1 MKLVIQTQYSENYGS
16 TDKPYW
22 KFKGG
27 ETYIVENLN
36 PAQAERILSH
46 GIPTLKA
53 LIEYKNSMSEESV
66 IYYRIVEDDTVV
78 CDEWEAP
85 NMLSWE
91 NNTWVCRHIEL
102 NRDETFMEPIVSKIT
117 KFTLGM
123 RGENTD
129 TTVSYEVEGG
139 QVIDIQDIMDYCKKH
154 KQGLT
159 LG

>member
-1 MKLVIQTQYSENYGS
+1 MKLVIQTQYTENYGS
-16 TDKPYW
+16 ADKPYW

-66 IYYRIVEDDTVV
+66 IYYRVVEDDTVV
-78 CDEWEAP
+78 CEEWETP

-91 NNTWVCRHIEL
+91 NNTWVCRQVQA
-102 NRDETFMEPIVSKIT
+102 NDGSFRKPVVSKVT
-117 KFTLGM
+117 KYTMNMGGDKADL
-123 RGENTD
+123 E
-129 TTVSYEVEGG
+129 VSYVVENGS
-139 QVIDIQDIMDYCKKH
+139 VIPYKDITNYIKAYEQA
-154 KQGLT
+154 
-159 LG
+159 

>member
-16 TDKPYW
+16 ADKPYW

-66 IYYRIVEDDTVV
+66 IYYRIVEDDVVV

-91 NNTWVCRHIEL
+91 NNTWVCRQVQA
-102 NRDETFMEPIVSKIT
+102 NDGSFRKPVVSKVT
-117 KFTLGM
+117 KYTMNMGGDKADL
-123 RGENTD
+123 ET
-129 TTVSYEVEGG
+129 SYVVESGS
-139 QVIDIQDIMDYCKKH
+139 VISYKDINNYIKAYEEA
-154 KQGLT
+154 
-159 LG
+159 

>member
-16 TDKPYW
+16 ADKPFW

-27 ETYIVENLN
+27 ETYIVANLT

-66 IYYRIVEDDTVV
+66 IYYRIVEDDVVV
-78 CDEWEAP
+78 CDEWETP

-91 NNTWVCRHIEL
+91 NNTWVCRQVQS
-102 NRDETFMEPIVSKIT
+102 NDGSFRKPVVSKVT
-117 KFTLGM
+117 KYTLNMG
-123 RGENTD
+123 GDKADLE
-129 TTVSYEVEGG
+129 VSYVVESGS
-139 QVIDIQDIMDYCKKH
+139 VIPYKDITNYIKAYEEA
-154 KQGLT
+154 
-159 LG
+159 

>member
-16 TDKPYW
+16 ADKPFW

-27 ETYIVENLN
+27 ETYIVPNLTT
-36 PAQAERILSH
+36 AQAERIIRD

-78 CDEWEAP
+78 CDEWETP

-91 NNTWVCRHIEL
+91 NNTWVCRQIQL
-102 NRDETFMEPIVSKIT
+102 NDGSFSKPVVSKVT
-117 KFTLGM
+117 KYTLNMG
-123 RGENTD
+123 GDKADLE
-129 TTVSYEVEGG
+129 VSYVVENGS
-139 QVIDIQDIMDYCKKH
+139 VIPYKDITNYIKAYEQA
-154 KQGLT
+154 
-159 LG
+159 

>member
-1 MKLVIQTQYSENYGS
+1 MKLVIQTQYTENYGS
-16 TDKPYW
+16 ADKPFW

-27 ETYIVENLN
+27 DTYIVQNLN
-36 PAQAERILSH
+36 PDQAQRILRD

-53 LIEYKNSMSEESV
+53 LIQYKNAMSEVS
-66 IYYRIVEDDTVV
+66 ITDYNIVDDDVVV
-78 CDEWEAP
+78 CEEWETP
-85 NMLSWE
+85 YILSWE
-91 NNTWVCRHIEL
+91 NNTWVCRQVEL

>member
-27 ETYIVENLN
+27 DTYIVPNLS
-36 PAQAERILSH
+36 PAQSERILRD

-53 LIEYKNSMSEESV
+53 LIEYKNSMSEEYV
-66 IYYRIVEDDTVV
+66 TYYRIVEDDVVV

-91 NNTWVCRHIEL
+91 NNTWVCRQVQL
-102 NRDETFMEPIVSKIT
+102 NDGSFRKPVVSKVT
-117 KFTLGM
+117 KYTMNMGGDKADL
-123 RGENTD
+123 E
-129 TTVSYEVEGG
+129 VSYVVESGS
-139 QVIDIQDIMDYCKKH
+139 VISYKDINNYIKGYEQA
-154 KQGLT
+154 
-159 LG
+159 

>member
-1 MKLVIQTQYSENYGS
+1 MKLVIQTQYCENYGS
-16 TDKPYW
+16 ADKPFW

-27 ETYIVENLN
+27 DTYIVQNLN
-36 PAQAERILSH
+36 ADQAQRILRD

-53 LIEYKNSMSEESV
+53 LIQYKNDMSEV
-66 IYYRIVEDDTVV
+66 YVTDYNIVDDDVVV
-78 CDEWEAP
+78 CEEWETP
-85 NMLSWE
+85 YILSWE

-117 KFTLGM
+117 KFTMGM

-129 TTVSYEVEGG
+129 ATVSYEVEGG
-139 QVIDIQDIMDYCKKH
+139 QVIHIQDIMDYCKKH

>member
-1 MKLVIQTQYSENYGS
+1 MKLVIQTQYCENYGS
-16 TDKPYW
+16 ADKPFW

-53 LIEYKNSMSEESV
+53 LIEYKNSMSEESI
-66 IYYRIVEDDTVV
+66 IYYRIVEDDVVV

-91 NNTWVCRHIEL
+91 NNTWVCRQVQP
-102 NRDETFMEPIVSKIT
+102 NDGSFRKPVVSKVT
-117 KFTLGM
+117 KYTMNMGGDKSDL
-123 RGENTD
+123 ET
-129 TTVSYEVEGG
+129 SYVVESGS
-139 QVIDIQDIMDYCKKH
+139 IISYKDINNYIKAYEEA
-154 KQGLT
+154 
-159 LG
+159 

>member
-27 ETYIVENLN
+27 DTYIVPNLS

-53 LIEYKNSMSEESV
+53 LIEYKNSMSEEYV
-66 IYYRIVEDDTVV
+66 TYYRIVEDDTVV

-91 NNTWVCRHIEL
+91 NNTWVCRQVQP
-102 NRDETFMEPIVSKIT
+102 NDGSFRKPVVSKVT
-117 KFTLGM
+117 KYTMNMG
-123 RGENTD
+123 GDKTD
-129 TTVSYEVEGG
+129 LEVSYVVENGS
-139 QVIDIQDIMDYCKKH
+139 VISYKDINNYIKGYEQA
-154 KQGLT
+154 
-159 LG
+159 

>member
-1 MKLVIQTQYSENYGS
+1 MKLVIQTQYCENYGS

-27 ETYIVENLN
+27 DTYIVPNLS

-53 LIEYKNSMSEESV
+53 LIEYKNSMSEEYV
-66 IYYRIVEDDTVV
+66 TYYRIVEDDTVV

-91 NNTWVCRHIEL
+91 NNTWVCRQVQL
-102 NRDETFMEPIVSKIT
+102 NDGSFRKPVVSKVT
-117 KFTLGM
+117 KYTMNMGGDKSDL
-123 RGENTD
+123 E
-129 TTVSYEVEGG
+129 VSYVVENGS
-139 QVIDIQDIMDYCKKH
+139 VISYKDINNYIKGYEQA
-154 KQGLT
+154 
-159 LG
+159 

>member
-1 MKLVIQTQYSENYGS
+1 MKLVINTQIRENYG
-16 TDKPYW
+16 DADQPFW

-27 ETYIVENLN
+27 ETYIVPNLTVE
-36 PAQAERILSH
+36 QVLKIKDR
-46 GIPTLKA
+46 GIPTLTA
-53 LIEYKNSMSEESV
+53 LIESNNPMFEEYV
-66 IYYRIVEDDTVV
+66 QNWAFLDDDAVV
-78 CDEWEAP
+78 CEDWESP
-85 NMLSWE
+85 YTLSWE
-91 NNTWVCRHIEL
+91 NNTWVCRQVEL